1 MPNWMEKVTYWTK
14 SHQSQN
20 FIAQELI
27 IDDNLKLSY
36 ISGIDVV
43 DAVSKESSCLKLHSS
58 GEEAIPRNQN
68 LRSSIDR
75 CFFPLDQDPGRV

>member
-43 DAVSKESSCLKLHSS
+43 DAVGEESS
-58 GEEAIPRNQN
+58 
-68 LRSSIDR
+68 
-75 CFFPLDQDPGRV
+75 V